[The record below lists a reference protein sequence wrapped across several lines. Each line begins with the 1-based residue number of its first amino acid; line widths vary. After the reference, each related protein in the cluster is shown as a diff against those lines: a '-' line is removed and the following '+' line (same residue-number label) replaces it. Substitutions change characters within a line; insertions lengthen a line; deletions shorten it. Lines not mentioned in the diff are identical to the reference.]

1 MLLSNLLVE
10 HIFLKWISVRNRI
23 ASLFVLCV
31 APFWMWNH
39 IYQELHFSDME
50 VCQICFRKNMS
61 FQRTSAYL
69 LFSFSWL
76 LFSFINFSPLP
87 SSLSCFLYSAIWCC
101 LADISVAWKG
111 SGVVWKMRIYWSS
124 YARDLLRLF
133 SSSILILLS
142 FYTWCIFVPVHML
155 TYFLCSECILLKLDL
170 NVTSISSCFRRVKF
184 FPLMS
189 VSGEQSCLKSAL
201 QCLYQAGF
209 CELCLSTK

>member
-1 MLLSNLLVE
+1 MNFILVTSKCVRFISEETCFFFRGLLP
-10 HIFLKWISVRNRI
+10 ICCF
-23 ASLFVLCV
+23 
-31 APFWMWNH
+31 
-39 IYQELHFSDME
+39 HFHGS
-50 VCQICFRKNMS
+50 S
-61 FQRTSAYL
+61 FPL
-69 LFSFSWL
+69 EFF
-76 LFSFINFSPLP
+76 FPLP
-87 SSLSCFLYSAIWCC
+87 SSLSCFLYSVIWCC

-124 YARDLLRLF
+124 YARDTLHLLRLF

-155 TYFLCSECILLKLDL
+155 AYFLCSERILLKLDL
-170 NVTSISSCFRRVKF
+170 NVTSISSCFRRVKL

-201 QCLYQAGF
+201 QCLYHQAGF